1 MSIVDIL
8 KESIPKYTLTLPS
21 TGEDKTFR
29 PFLVKE
35 EKILLIAKE
44 SNDEISIMKAIKDL
58 ISCCVEDLKNV
69 EDIPMFDIEYIYLQ
83 LRAKSIGERL
93 NPTIICPE
101 TKEKIKVSINIE
113 DIHVQ
118 RNKKHT
124 NEIEITKDIILTM
137 KYPSVKIMEEIK
149 KHKSKDEKTVP
160 LFHVIINTIDQ
171 IETKDETL
179 SSDIISRKELEEF
192 VNNLTKQQYEK
203 IIKFYSTSPKIEH
216 TVEYKT
222 SDGETREITLRGLLD
237 FFK

>member
-8 KESIPKYTLTLPS
+8 KESTPKYTLTIPS

-44 SNDEISIMKAIKDL
+44 SNNEISTMKAIKDL
-58 ISCCVEDLKNV
+58 ISRCVEDLENV
-69 EDIPMFDIEYIYLQ
+69 EDLPMFDIEYIYLQ
-83 LRAKSIGERL
+83 LRAVSIGEKL
-93 NPTIICPE
+93 NPVIICPE

-124 NEIEITKDIILTM
+124 NEIKITKDIIITM
-137 KYPSVKIMEEIK
+137 KYPSVKIMEEVN
-149 KHKSKDEKTVP
+149 KHKSDDEKTVP
-160 LFHVIINTIDQ
+160 LFYAIINTIDQ

-179 SSDIISRKELEEF
+179 SSDIISREELKEF

-203 IIKFYSTSPKIEH
+203 IIKFYATSPKIEH

>member
-1 MSIVDIL
+1 
-8 KESIPKYTLTLPS
+8 
-21 TGEDKTFR
+21 
-29 PFLVKE
+29 
-35 EKILLIAKE
+35 
-44 SNDEISIMKAIKDL
+44 
-58 ISCCVEDLKNV
+58 VEDL
-69 EDIPMFDIEYIYLQ
+69 PMFDIEYIYLQ
-83 LRAKSIGERL
+83 LRAVSIGEKL
-93 NPTIICPE
+93 NPVIICPE

-124 NEIEITKDIILTM
+124 NEIKITKDIIITM
-137 KYPSVKIMEEIK
+137 KYPSVKIMEEVN
-149 KHKSKDEKTVP
+149 KHKSDDEKTVP
-160 LFHVIINTIDQ
+160 LFYAIINTIDQ

-179 SSDIISRKELEEF
+179 SSDIISREELKEF

-203 IIKFYSTSPKIEH
+203 IIKFYATSPKIEH